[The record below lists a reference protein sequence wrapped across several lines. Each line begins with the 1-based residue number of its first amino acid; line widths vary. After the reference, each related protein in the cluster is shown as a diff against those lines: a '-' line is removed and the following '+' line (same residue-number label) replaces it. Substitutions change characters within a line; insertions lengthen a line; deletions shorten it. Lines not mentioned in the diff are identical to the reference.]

1 MVGRITSL
9 ALKGESADEAISDSK
24 KYGNFAGM
32 ELGYC
37 YDSNAVVSDQSDP
50 PLVDDYVADYVAT
63 SRPGHRIPHHWLDL
77 KQSKSTLDLT
87 NRNLVALVD
96 EHESHWEIES
106 EKQIKCIVLEKNVAK
121 AIGIP
126 LGGCI
131 VLRPDGHVAWRSA
144 DNATNDL
151 ALTEIIN
158 LILGKAVRS

>member
-1 MVGRITSL
+1 
-9 ALKGESADEAISDSK
+9 
-24 KYGNFAGM
+24 
-32 ELGYC
+32 
-37 YDSNAVVSDQSDP
+37 
-50 PLVDDYVADYVAT
+50 VDDYVADYVAT

-96 EHESHWEIES
+96 EHESDWEIES

>member
-1 MVGRITSL
+1 M
-9 ALKGESADEAISDSK
+9 
-24 KYGNFAGM
+24 
-32 ELGYC
+32 
-37 YDSNAVVSDQSDP
+37 
-50 PLVDDYVADYVAT
+50 
-63 SRPGHRIPHHWLDL
+63 
-77 KQSKSTLDLT
+77 
-87 NRNLVALVD
+87 
-96 EHESHWEIES
+96 
-106 EKQIKCIVLEKNVAK
+106 LEKNVAK